1 MEKLTEQILQ
11 WPPLAGLAAHVSRK
25 HPLHLRGAPGSLAA
39 FGLASLYRRH
49 THPVLYV
56 ANSLEQAELIHED
69 IRRIAPEAPNAFLPG
84 LETEPYEQVRAR
96 PELVSMRLETMQV
109 FLEEERFIAVATAQA
124 LMEALPLPESFLD
137 LQVYLRVGKSQ
148 DFEQLREQL
157 SAAGFER
164 VDIVEQVGE
173 YSVRGGIVDIFA
185 FNYDE
190 PLRVEFFG
198 NQVESIRRFDVITQ
212 RTTGK
217 YEEVV
222 VLPHTNGGEK
232 QTFLHELLPAETIL
246 FFEDR
251 EYFLGHIES
260 FARQAARNYENDPSL
275 GLAEPPPEEKYARP
289 ADVRGFMENH
299 PLAHTDL
306 VQDDRSAVVD
316 LKGRP
321 HPDFNGSIK
330 KFLEYLRHQEETG
343 ARRSLVIQSY
353 NAEQSQRLREIIEE
367 EDILL
372 PLRYT
377 EGGLHAGFILP
388 DAGLEL
394 LTDHQIFNRSRRHK
408 VYRSFK
414 SGSYL
419 RQLGGLHVYDYVVH
433 VDYGI
438 GQYLGPEVVSYGNI
452 RKECLK
458 IAYRDGDHLLVS
470 VDRLN
475 RVQKY
480 SSEDGGRPQL
490 SKLGGRDWERAKKKT
505 KESLKKIAA
514 ELLQVYAGRKAQEG
528 FAFVDDN
535 HWQKELEASFP
546 YQETPDQLTAI
557 ESVKKDMEHPK
568 PMDRLLC
575 GDVGFGKTEV
585 ALRAAFKAVMS
596 GKQVA
601 LLVPTTILAFQHYE
615 NFRKR
620 LASFPVQ
627 VEMVN
632 RFRTPKQQ
640 REILEGVLAGRVD
653 ILIGTHRL
661 LSGDVHFKD
670 LGLLIIDE
678 EQRFGVR
685 HKEKLKK
692 YRLSV
697 DILSMTATPIPRTL
711 HMALM
716 GARDFS
722 NIETPPA
729 NRLPV
734 HTEILHWNDAK
745 LHHIIKRELER
756 GGQVYFVH
764 NRVETIEAMK
774 QSLEEILPGARI
786 AVGHGQLPERQ
797 LEKVMLDFMDHKYDI
812 LVASMIIENG
822 LDIPNVNTMIINR
835 ADKFGLGQL
844 YQLRGRVGRSN
855 RQAYAYL
862 LVPPLDKLTD
872 LARKRLQTIQDL
884 TDLGSG
890 YKIALRD
897 LEIRGAGNLLGKEQ
911 SGFVQT
917 VGFDLYCRILD
928 EAVAELK
935 KGLPEESPEQARAA
949 DYMRTDPEIDVNFDL
964 LIPHDYIENDLER
977 ISIYHRLVNY
987 RTMDQIDQLRLE
999 LRDRFGQVPDEVNLF
1014 LDVMKLKILGGRL
1027 YARRI
1032 IVGPKTTRLIFDPR
1046 VKDDESFFK
1055 ETIPALLNQKEA
1067 AVRFLDQEKDLAV
1080 AVTLKGEN
1088 NHQRLEFAKKVLQSI
1103 IQ

>member
-1 MEKLTEQILQ
+1 MDKLYAYIRQHLP
-11 WPPLAGLAAHVSRK
+11 WDASLASVAPGRAVQ
-25 HPLHLRGAPGSLAA
+25 LRNVPGSLLSMA
-39 FGLASLYRRH
+39 LANLH
-49 THPVLYV
+49 QMHQAPVLYI
-56 ANSLEQAELIHED
+56 ANELEQAEHVHED
-69 IRRIAPEAPNAFLPG
+69 LLRLLPDSACPFLPG
-84 LETEPYEQVRAR
+84 LHAGPYASNRAR

-109 FLEEERFIAVATAQA
+109 FLETDHFVGVATHTA
-124 LMEALPLPESFLD
+124 LLESLPLPENFLD
-137 LQVYLRVGKSQ
+137 LQIYLKTGNHQ
-148 DFEQLREQL
+148 DFEELREQL

-173 YSVRGGIVDIFA
+173 YSIRGGIVDVYA

-190 PLRVEFFG
+190 PLRIEFFG
-198 NQVESIRRFDVITQ
+198 SQVETIRHFDVITQ
-212 RTTGK
+212 LTTGTRD
-217 YEEVV
+217 EALI
-222 VLPHTNGGEK
+222 LPHNVADDH
-232 QTFLHELLPAETIL
+232 QAFLHTLLPDNTLLVFQDRAA
-246 FFEDR
+246 FFNHVEKFWESAHIRFREDPA
-251 EYFLGHIES
+251 L
-260 FARQAARNYENDPSL
+260 A
-275 GLAEPPPEEKYARP
+275 LAEAPPDEKYPSPQTLKKWMA
-289 ADVRGFMENH
+289 AH
-299 PLAHTDL
+299 PVIHTDL
-306 VQDDRSAVVD
+306 VNDEKAIPVD
-316 LKGRP
+316 LGGRP
-321 HPDFNGSIK
+321 HPDFNGVVK
-330 KFLEYLRHQEETG
+330 TFVNYLRALEDSHAKRQII
-343 ARRSLVIQSY
+343 LQSY
-353 NAEQSQRLREIIEE
+353 NAAQSERLREIVEE
-367 EDILL
+367 ADIRL
-372 PLRYT
+372 PIRFT
-377 EGGLHAGFILP
+377 EGGLHSGFVLP
-388 DAGLEL
+388 AANVEL

-408 VYRSFK
+408 SYRRFK
-414 SGSYL
+414 SGAYL

-438 GQYLGPEVVSYGNI
+438 GQYLGPEVVSYGDVK
-452 RKECLK
+452 KECLK

-475 RVQKY
+475 RIQKF
-480 SSEDGGRPQL
+480 SSEEGGTPRL
-490 SKLGGRDWERAKKKT
+490 SKLGGKDWERAKKKT
-505 KESLKKIAA
+505 RESLKKIAA
-514 ELLQVYAGRKAQEG
+514 ELLQVYAGRKAQPGHPFEP
-528 FAFVDDN
+528 DN
-535 HWQKELEASFP
+535 HWQKELEATFP
-546 YQETPDQLTAI
+546 YEETPDQLTAI
-557 ESVKKDMEHPK
+557 EKVKQDMESPK

-601 LLVPTTILAFQHYE
+601 ILVPTTILAFQHYE

-620 LASFPVQ
+620 LESFPVR

-632 RFRTPKQQ
+632 RFRTAKQQ
-640 REILEGVLAGRVD
+640 KAILEGVLDGRVD

-661 LSGDVHFKD
+661 LSSDVHFKN
-670 LGLLIIDE
+670 LGLLIVDE

-685 HKEKLKK
+685 QKEKLKK

-745 LHHIIKRELER
+745 IHHIIKRELER

-764 NRVETIEAMK
+764 NRVETIDAVK
-774 QSLEEILPGARI
+774 QALEEIVPDARI

-844 YQLRGRVGRSN
+844 YQLRGRVGRSS

-862 LVPPLDKLTD
+862 LVPPLDKLTE
-872 LARKRLQTIQDL
+872 LARKRLQTIQDF

-928 EAVAELK
+928 EAVEEMK
-935 KGLPEESPEQARAA
+935 KSLPEEESAAREI
-949 DYMRTDPEIDVNFDL
+949 YTDPELDVHFDL

-977 ISIYHRLVNY
+977 IAIYHRVVNY
-987 RTMDQIDQLRLE
+987 RQEEKVDQMRME
-999 LRDRFGQVPDEVNLF
+999 LRDRFGALPPEVDRF
-1014 LDVMKLKILGGRL
+1014 LEAMKLKILAGRL
-1027 YARRI
+1027 YACRVI
-1032 IVGPKTTRLIFDPR
+1032 LGPTSLRLIFDA
-1046 VKDDESFFK
+1046 KAAEDDRFFK
-1055 ETIPALLNQKEA
+1055 EIIPAFMNRKETR
-1067 AVRFLDQEKDLAV
+1067 VRFLDQLKDPGV
-1080 AVTLKGEN
+1080 ALTLQGEDDRN
-1088 NHQRLEFAKKVLQSI
+1088 RLEFAKKVLQSI
-1103 IQ
+1103 IRNL